1 MGKTINQNELDR
13 ALAIARGVVQ
23 EAIKRGAEIA
33 EVEANLSANLSSRV
47 RLGEVELIEEAHAFG
62 LGVRIIKDKRTST
75 AFTNDTTTKGLRA
88 IVDDVVAMASQT
100 EPDPL
105 LTVVDR
111 ESLVRSWPDLSLF
124 DPSLGTIDADA
135 ATQLAKD
142 AERAALD
149 VDARITNSE
158 GASLDRME
166 SAKALVTSGG
176 FEGGFLRSQISLSV
190 SPVADDAANK
200 KRTASFFDAR
210 RRLSALMTAAE
221 IGREAGRRTVAKL
234 GAEKIETTELPV
246 IFHPDAGRSLL
257 ALLYSCITG
266 EAIYRRQ
273 SYLADRE
280 GTRVASEVVTIVD
293 DPLIAEGPGSR
304 PFDGEGLPSQKNVVV
319 DRGSLAT
326 FLLDTYSAHRLG
338 KKSTASAARN
348 ASALPSVAPTN
359 FFMSKGSSAPSS
371 IVEETKRGLYVT
383 SMMGF
388 GFNAA
393 TGDFSRGAE
402 GFLIEDG
409 RLGHAVSEVTIGL
422 NFDELWGRVDRVGT
436 DLDLRT
442 RFATPTFRVA
452 RMTIAGR

>member
-1 MGKTINQNELDR
+1 ME
-13 ALAIARGVVQ
+13 IARSVVQ
-23 EAIKRGAEIA
+23 EAIKRGAEVA
-33 EVEANLSANLSSRV
+33 EVEANLSANLSSKV
-47 RLGEVELIEEAHAFG
+47 RLGEVELIEQANTFG
-62 LGVRIIKDKRTST
+62 LGLRIIKNQRTST
-75 AFTNDTTTKGLRA
+75 AFTNDTTAKGLRA
-88 IVDDVVAMASQT
+88 VVDDVVTLASYT

-105 LTVVDR
+105 LTTVDPA
-111 ESLVRSWPDLSLF
+111 ELVRTWPDLSLF
-124 DPSLGTIDADA
+124 DPSLEMIDADA
-135 ATQLAKD
+135 ATQLARE

-190 SPVADDAANK
+190 SPVADDVANK

-210 RRLSALMTAAE
+210 RHRSALMTATE

-234 GAEKIETTELPV
+234 GATKIETEELPV

-257 ALLYSCITG
+257 ALLYSCIAG

-280 GTRVASEVVTIVD
+280 GTRVASEAVTIID

-304 PFDGEGLPSQKNVVV
+304 PFDGEGLASRRNVVV
-319 DRGSLAT
+319 DRGSLSS

-338 KKSTASAARN
+338 KKSTASAARS

-359 FFMSKGSSAPSS
+359 FVMSQGPDAPSC
-371 IVEETKRGLYVT
+371 ILEDTRRGLYVT

-409 RLGHAVSEVTIGL
+409 HLGRAVSEITIGL
-422 NFDELWGRVDRVGT
+422 NFDDLWGRIDRVGS

-452 RMTIAGR
+452 RMIVAGR